1 MGYIFNYSR
10 KHFHFAI
17 HQYNV
22 GCERFDN
29 SRGAKVTLQVLL
41 KILLTLVVITRA
53 DVNDDAVVLI
63 MLILTS
69 SAEVCY
75 DVDLA
80 FVIHLADL
88 RGLAPHLLHV
98 TPNVCII
105 FAVYESVMRL

>member
-1 MGYIFNYSR
+1 M
-10 KHFHFAI
+10 K
-17 HQYNV
+17 
-22 GCERFDN
+22 DL
-29 SRGAKVTLQVLL
+29 VTQGGPRSLYRCFL
-41 KILLTLVVITRA
+41 KILLILVVIKRA
-53 DVNDDAVVLI
+53 DVQDNALVLI

-105 FAVYESVMRL
+105 FAVYESVMSL

>member
-1 MGYIFNYSR
+1 MDPRRTGRTETSNRLLAWFKS
-10 KHFHFAI
+10 
-17 HQYNV
+17 
-22 GCERFDN
+22 
-29 SRGAKVTLQVLL
+29 SL
-41 KILLTLVVITRA
+41 KILLILVVIKRA
-53 DVNDDAVVLI
+53 DVQDNAVVLI

-105 FAVYESVMRL
+105 FAVYESVMSL